1 MCPPGAARTVPLERF
16 LGPEQ
21 LNAVNSQN
29 LCRISPRGKSSGPQ
43 QVLAGAGLA
52 DASEPIDRPL
62 RSGSPGHN
70 LPDARTIA
78 PRYGGFNQH
87 KR

>member
-29 LCRISPRGKSSGPQ
+29 LCRNVREGNPRGRSKCLLGRAWRTPLSLSIGLCEAIRRDTTGPTRGQ
-43 QVLAGAGLA
+43 
-52 DASEPIDRPL
+52 
-62 RSGSPGHN
+62 
-70 LPDARTIA
+70 
-78 PRYGGFNQH
+78 
-87 KR
+87 